1 MTSEALFEDLK
12 ATKIR
17 VLNVLPGVEK
27 VVPRDALS
35 AWIRCKSHED
45 AAKPFDN
52 ESIKCEHGGIDPTK
66 ASETR
71 LISRAA
77 YTLLSGFTTSPD
89 LDICVPCI
97 DRDFTARISALDRQ
111 EQVAQFDALEDDR
124 HADDAYLVPKSW
136 INLWR
141 RDALKPGVTPTHQ
154 DHTLFCEHDRPIENR
169 ATKVVAISPAQ
180 FMLLRSAIGDFTASK
195 AGEPLCEQCEEAASK
210 ESVDAE
216 QWRTEIKRDKPIKRQ
231 FNLQPHAYGIDYYAL
246 PPKFANQWQRW
257 FTEPGPRPT
266 FDAYL
271 CEHGRIDFDPM
282 MERTANLT
290 EAGWQ
295 AFAEM

>member
-1 MTSEALFEDLK
+1 M
-12 ATKIR
+12 
-17 VLNVLPGVEK
+17 LNVLPGVDN

-45 AAKPFDN
+45 AAKPFNN
-52 ESIKCEHGGIDPTK
+52 ESIKCEHGAIDPTK

-77 YTLLSGFTTSPD
+77 HTLLSGLTTSQD
-89 LDICVPCI
+89 MDICVPCI
-97 DRDFTARISALDRQ
+97 EKEFTARMSALDRQ
-111 EQVAQFDALEDDR
+111 EQVTQFDALDDA
-124 HADDAYLVPKSW
+124 HADDVYLVPKSW

-141 RDALKPGVTPTHQ
+141 RNALKPGVTPTSD
-154 DHTLFCEHDRPIENR
+154 DHTLFCEHGKPIENR

-180 FMLLRSAIGDFTASK
+180 LMLLRSAIGEFVAFK
-195 AGEPLCEQCEEAASK
+195 AGEPLCEECEEAASK

-216 QWRTEIKRDKPIKRQ
+216 EWRTEIKRDKPIKRQ

-246 PPKFANQWQRW
+246 PPKFASQWQRW
-257 FTEPGPRPT
+257 FTEPGPRPS
-266 FDAYL
+266 FGPYL
-271 CEHGRIDFDPM
+271 CEHGKIDFDPM